1 MIKNIHFTNP
11 KLWSKK
17 NKIIAAIVAA
27 VLVLA
32 SIAGAV
38 ITSRIQHQKE
48 CQARSVAFADKL
60 TQLDQSTAKAHDA
73 LATVDESVKVGE
85 GARLAHT
92 EGFTLAPE
100 GQSATAE
107 LNDAITKADETKTS
121 EAAKAH
127 AEEGKCLSQQDVT
140 DAEAAVKA
148 VDDKTQ
154 SFVNAR
160 DAYRLTKATDEA
172 NSTMDAAKSNLAE
185 AQKNADEQIKAVD
198 DDSQMASDGNVKAAY
213 DALKNVNNESHS
225 ISTTV
230 TADSYDEAVASIAKA
245 KEVDQKANDIKK
257 DLDSLK
263 NAVNTYQE
271 AKAAQAAAAARS
283 TQQSASSNGGSA
295 RSTQQ
300 SASSNGGSARSYGST
315 GGSQARSY
323 SNGGGSSSGSTGG
336 SSYSGSNNSNSG
348 GSSSS
353 GKVSNEE
360 IYKHSVSDE
369 EANSGR
375 YTYCVYIGNGRQ
387 LCH

>member
-1 MIKNIHFTNP
+1 MKTPKIHFTNP

-48 CQARSVAFADKL
+48 CQARSASFADKL
-60 TQLDQSTAKAHDA
+60 TQLDQSTTKAHDA

-107 LNDAITKADETKTS
+107 LNDAIAKADEAKTS

-198 DDSQMASDGNVKAAY
+198 DDSQMASDGNVKGAY

-225 ISTTV
+225 LSTTV
-230 TADSYDEAVASIAKA
+230 TISSYDEAVASIAKA

-257 DLDSLK
+257 DLESLK
-263 NAVNTYQE
+263 NAVTTYQE
-271 AKAAQAAAAARS
+271 AQAAQAAASRS
-283 TQQSASSNGGSA
+283 AQQSASNGGS
-295 RSTQQ
+295 SY
-300 SASSNGGSARSYGST
+300 SSGSSSSARSYGST
-315 GGSQARSY
+315 GGSQSRSY
-323 SNGGGSSSGSTGG
+323 SNGGGGSTSGGG
-336 SSYSGSNNSNSG
+336 SSNSG
-348 GSSSS
+348 GGSSASSSTGNQGQSKTGDESWRQYVKS
-353 GKVSNEE
+353 GSE
-360 IYKHSVSDE
+360 IKPGQHCYNVGKDQ
-369 EANSGR
+369 
-375 YTYCVYIGNGRQ
+375 YI
-387 LCH
+387 CA

>member
-11 KLWSKK
+11 KLWSKR

-127 AEEGKCLSQQDVT
+127 TEEGKCLSQQDVT

-198 DDSQMASDGNVKAAY
+198 DDSQMASDGNVKGAY

-225 ISTTV
+225 LSTTV
-230 TADSYDEAVASIAKA
+230 TISSYDEAVASIAKA
-245 KEVDQKANDIKK
+245 KDVDQKANDIKK
-257 DLDSLK
+257 DLESLK
-263 NAVNTYQE
+263 GAVNAYQE
-271 AKAAQAAAAARS
+271 AKAAEAAAASRS
-283 TQQSASSNGGSA
+283 AQQSASNGGS
-295 RSTQQ
+295 SY
-300 SASSNGGSARSYGST
+300 SSGSSSSARSYGST
-315 GGSQARSY
+315 GGSQSRSY
-323 SNGGGSSSGSTGG
+323 SNGGGGSTSGGG
-336 SSYSGSNNSNSG
+336 SSNSG
-348 GSSSS
+348 GGSSSAGNQSQSKTGDESWRQYVKS
-353 GKVSNEE
+353 GSE
-360 IYKHSVSDE
+360 IKPGQHCYNVGKDQ
-369 EANSGR
+369 
-375 YTYCVYIGNGRQ
+375 YI
-387 LCH
+387 CA

>member
-27 VLVLA
+27 VLALA

-73 LATVDESVKVGE
+73 LATVDESVKEGE

-92 EGFTLAPE
+92 QGFTLASE

-107 LNDAITKADETKTS
+107 LNDAITKAEETKTS

-127 AEEGKCLSQQDVT
+127 AEEGKCLSQQDVI
-140 DAEAAVKA
+140 DVEAAVKA
-148 VDDKTQ
+148 VDDKTR

-198 DDSQMASDGNVKAAY
+198 DDSQMASDGNVKGAY

-225 ISTTV
+225 LSTTV
-230 TADSYDEAVASIAKA
+230 TISSYDEAVASIAKA

-257 DLDSLK
+257 DLESLK

-271 AKAAQAAAAARS
+271 AKAAEAAAASRS
-283 TQQSASSNGGSA
+283 A
-295 RSTQQ
+295 QQ

-315 GGSQARSY
+315 GGSQTRSY
-323 SNGGGSSSGSTGG
+323 SNGSGGSTSGGG
-336 SSYSGSNNSNSG
+336 SSNSG
-348 GSSSS
+348 GGSSASSSAGNQS
-353 GKVSNEE
+353 QSKTGDESWRKYVKNGSEIKPGQHCYNVGK
-360 IYKHSVSDE
+360 DQ
-369 EANSGR
+369 
-375 YTYCVYIGNGRQ
+375 YI
-387 LCH
+387 CA

>member
-48 CQARSVAFADKL
+48 CQARSASFADKL

-107 LNDAITKADETKTS
+107 LNDAIAKADETKTS

-198 DDSQMASDGNVKAAY
+198 DDSQMASDGNVKDAY

-225 ISTTV
+225 LSTTV
-230 TADSYDEAVASIAKA
+230 TISSYDEAVASIAKA

-257 DLDSLK
+257 DLESLK

-271 AKAAQAAAAARS
+271 AKAAEATAASRS
-283 TQQSASSNGGSA
+283 A
-295 RSTQQ
+295 QQ

-315 GGSQARSY
+315 GGSQSRSY

-336 SSYSGSNNSNSG
+336 SSYSGGGSNSG
-348 GSSSS
+348 GSSSGSTSNQSQSKTGDESWRQYVKS
-353 GKVSNEE
+353 GSE
-360 IYKHSVSDE
+360 IKPGQHCYNVGKDQ
-369 EANSGR
+369 
-375 YTYCVYIGNGRQ
+375 YI
-387 LCH
+387 CA

>member
-11 KLWSKK
+11 KLWSKR

-73 LATVDESVKVGE
+73 LATVDESVKEGE
-85 GARLAHT
+85 GARLAHP

-107 LNDAITKADETKTS
+107 LNDAIAKADEAKTS

-127 AEEGKCLSQQDVT
+127 AEQGKCLSQQDVT

-198 DDSQMASDGNVKAAY
+198 DDSQMASDGNVKGAY

-225 ISTTV
+225 LSTTV
-230 TADSYDEAVASIAKA
+230 TISSYDEAVASIAKA

-257 DLDSLK
+257 DLESLK
-263 NAVNTYQE
+263 SAVNTYQE
-271 AKAAQAAAAARS
+271 AKAAQAAAS
-283 TQQSASSNGGSA
+283 QSASSNGGSRA
-295 RSTQQ
+295 ST
-300 SASSNGGSARSYGST
+300 SGST
-315 GGSQARSY
+315 SGSQSRSY
-323 SNGGGSSSGSTGG
+323 SNGGSSSGSTGG
-336 SSYSGSNNSNSG
+336 SSYSGSGSSATSGSSNSGSNSSNSG
-348 GSSSS
+348 GSSNYSS
-353 GKVSNEE
+353 ADEFAK
-360 IYKHSVSDE
+360 KHGVSDE

-375 YTYCVYIGNGRQ
+375 YSYCVYAGNGRQ
-387 LCH
+387 FCQ

>member
-11 KLWSKK
+11 KLWSKR

-38 ITSRIQHQKE
+38 VTSRIQHQKE

-60 TQLDQSTAKAHDA
+60 TQLDQSVTKAHDA
-73 LATVDESVKVGE
+73 LATVDESVKEGE
-85 GARLAHT
+85 GSRLAHT
-92 EGFTLAPE
+92 DGFKTVAE
-100 GQSATAE
+100 GQSATAD
-107 LNDAITKADETKTS
+107 LNDAIAKAEETKTS

-198 DDSQMASDGNVKAAY
+198 DDSQMASDGGVKGAY

-225 ISTTV
+225 LSTTV
-230 TADSYDEAVASIAKA
+230 TISSYDEAVASIAKA

-257 DLDSLK
+257 DLESLK
-263 NAVNTYQE
+263 GAVNTYQE
-271 AKAAQAAAAARS
+271 AKAAEAAAASRS
-283 TQQSASSNGGSA
+283 AQQSASSNGS
-295 RSTQQ
+295 
-300 SASSNGGSARSYGST
+300 SARSYGST
-315 GGSQARSY
+315 GGSQSRSY
-323 SNGGGSSSGSTGG
+323 SNGGGSSYSGGGSSSTGG
-336 SSYSGSNNSNSG
+336 SSHSSG
-348 GSSSS
+348 GSSS
-353 GKVSNEE
+353 GGGQTQNNFDFNKWTEE
-360 IYKHSVSDE
+360 HSISKDQIKPGMHCFNV
-369 EANSGR
+369 
-375 YTYCVYIGNGRQ
+375 GNGRYM
-387 LCH
+387 CS

>member
-1 MIKNIHFTNP
+1 MKTPKIHFTNP

-48 CQARSVAFADKL
+48 CQARSASFADKL

-73 LATVDESVKVGE
+73 LATVDESVKEGE

-92 EGFTLAPE
+92 QGFTLAPE

-107 LNDAITKADETKTS
+107 LNDAIAKADGAKTS

-140 DAEAAVKA
+140 DAEATVKA

-160 DAYRLTKATDEA
+160 DTYRLTKATDEA
-172 NSTMDAAKSNLAE
+172 NSTMDAAKANLAE

-198 DDSQMASDGNVKAAY
+198 EDSQMASDGNVKAAY
-213 DALKNVNNESHS
+213 DALKNINNESHS
-225 ISTTV
+225 LSTTV
-230 TADSYDEAVASIAKA
+230 TISSYDEAVASIAKA
-245 KEVDQKANDIKK
+245 KDVDQKANDIKK

-271 AKAAQAAAAARS
+271 AKAAEAAAASRS
-283 TQQSASSNGGSA
+283 AQQSA
-295 RSTQQ
+295 
-300 SASSNGGSARSYGST
+300 SNGGSARSYGST

-323 SNGGGSSSGSTGG
+323 SNGGGSSYSGGGSSSGSTGG
-336 SSYSGSNNSNSG
+336 SSHSNGSGSHSG
-348 GSSSS
+348 GGQTQNNFDFNKWTQEHSI
-353 GKVSNEE
+353 GKDQIKPGMHCFNV
-360 IYKHSVSDE
+360 
-369 EANSGR
+369 
-375 YTYCVYIGNGRQ
+375 GNGRYM
-387 LCH
+387 CS

>member
-1 MIKNIHFTNP
+1 MKTPKIHFTNP

-48 CQARSVAFADKL
+48 CQARSASFADKL

-73 LATVDESVKVGE
+73 LATVDESVKEGE

-92 EGFTLAPE
+92 QGFTLAPE

-121 EAAKAH
+121 EAAKAN
-127 AEEGKCLSQQDVT
+127 AEQGKCLSQQDVT

-198 DDSQMASDGNVKAAY
+198 DDSQMASDGNVKGAY

-225 ISTTV
+225 LSTTV
-230 TADSYDEAVASIAKA
+230 TVSSYDEAVASIAKA

-257 DLDSLK
+257 DLESLK
-263 NAVNTYQE
+263 GAVSTYQE
-271 AKAAQAAAAARS
+271 AKAAEAAAASRS
-283 TQQSASSNGGSA
+283 AQQS
-295 RSTQQ
+295 T
-300 SASSNGGSARSYGST
+300 SSNGGSARSYGST
-315 GGSQARSY
+315 GGSQSRSY
-323 SNGGGSSSGSTGG
+323 SNGGGSSYSGGGSSSTGG
-336 SSYSGSNNSNSG
+336 SSNSG
-348 GSSSS
+348 GGSSASSSTGNQGQS
-353 GKVSNEE
+353 KTGDESWRQYVKNGSQIKPGMHCYNVGK
-360 IYKHSVSDE
+360 DQ
-369 EANSGR
+369 
-375 YTYCVYIGNGRQ
+375 YI
-387 LCH
+387 CS

>member
-11 KLWSKK
+11 KLWSKR

-38 ITSRIQHQKE
+38 VTSRIQHQKE

-92 EGFTLAPE
+92 QGFTLAPE

-107 LNDAITKADETKTS
+107 LNDAIAKADETKTS
-121 EAAKAH
+121 EAAKES

-140 DAEAAVKA
+140 NAEAAVKA

-172 NSTMDAAKSNLAE
+172 NSTMDAAKANLAE
-185 AQKNADEQIKAVD
+185 AQKNADEQIKVVD
-198 DDSQMASDGNVKAAY
+198 EDSQMASDGNVKGAY

-230 TADSYDEAVASIAKA
+230 TADSYDEAVSSIAKA
-245 KEVDQKANDIKK
+245 KDVDQKANDIKK
-257 DLDSLK
+257 GLESLK

-271 AKAAQAAAAARS
+271 AKAAEAAAASRS
-283 TQQSASSNGGSA
+283 AQQSASNRGGS
-295 RSTQQ
+295 SY
-300 SASSNGGSARSYGST
+300 SSGSSSSARSYGST
-315 GGSQARSY
+315 GGSQSRSY
-323 SNGGGSSSGSTGG
+323 SNGGGSSSGS
-336 SSYSGSNNSNSG
+336 SNSNSG

-375 YTYCVYIGNGRQ
+375 YTYCVYIDNGRQ

>member
-1 MIKNIHFTNP
+1 MKTPKIHFTNP

-107 LNDAITKADETKTS
+107 LNDAIAKAEGTKTS
-121 EAAKAH
+121 EAAKES

-160 DAYRLTKATDEA
+160 DAYRLKKATDEA
-172 NSTMDAAKSNLAE
+172 NSKMDTAKSNLAE

-198 DDSQMASDGNVKAAY
+198 DDSQMASDGNVKGAY
-213 DALKNVNNESHS
+213 DALKNESHS

-230 TADSYDEAVASIAKA
+230 TADSYDEAVASIEKAKA
-245 KEVDQKANDIKK
+245 ADQKATDVKNAQEA
-257 DLDSLK
+257 LK
-263 NAVNTYQE
+263 NAINAYQE
-271 AKAAQAAAAARS
+271 AKAAQAAATSRS
-283 TQQSASSNGGSA
+283 AQQSASNRGGS
-295 RSTQQ
+295 SY
-300 SASSNGGSARSYGST
+300 SSGSSSSARSYGST
-315 GGSQARSY
+315 GGSQSRSY
-323 SNGGGSSSGSTGG
+323 SNGGGSS
-336 SSYSGSNNSNSG
+336 SGSNNSNSG

-375 YTYCVYIGNGRQ
+375 YTYCVYIDNGRQ

>member
-1 MIKNIHFTNP
+1 MKTPKIHFTNP

-73 LATVDESVKVGE
+73 LTTVDESVKEGE

-92 EGFTLAPE
+92 QGFTLAPE
-100 GQSATAE
+100 GQSATAD
-107 LNDAITKADETKTS
+107 LNDAIAKAEETKTS
-121 EAAKAH
+121 EAAKES

-172 NSTMDAAKSNLAE
+172 NSTMDAAKANLAE

-198 DDSQMASDGNVKAAY
+198 DDSQMASDGNVKGAY

-225 ISTTV
+225 LSTTV
-230 TADSYDEAVASIAKA
+230 TISSYDEAVASIAKA

-263 NAVNTYQE
+263 NAVNTYQG
-271 AKAAQAAAAARS
+271 AKAAEAAAASRS
-283 TQQSASSNGGSA
+283 AQQSA
-295 RSTQQ
+295 
-300 SASSNGGSARSYGST
+300 SNGGSARSYGST

-323 SNGGGSSSGSTGG
+323 SNGGGSSYSGGGSSSGSTGG
-336 SSYSGSNNSNSG
+336 SSHSNGGGSHSG
-348 GSSSS
+348 G
-353 GKVSNEE
+353 GQTQNNFDFNKWTEE
-360 IYKHSVSDE
+360 HSISKDQIKPGMHCFNV
-369 EANSGR
+369 
-375 YTYCVYIGNGRQ
+375 GNGRYM
-387 LCH
+387 CS

>member
-73 LATVDESVKVGE
+73 LATVDESVKEGE

-92 EGFTLAPE
+92 QGFTLAPE
-100 GQSATAE
+100 GQSVTAE
-107 LNDAITKADETKTS
+107 LNDAITKAEETKTS

-154 SFVNAR
+154 SFINAR

-198 DDSQMASDGNVKAAY
+198 DDSQMASDGNVKGAY

-225 ISTTV
+225 LSTTV
-230 TADSYDEAVASIAKA
+230 TISSYDEAVASIAKA

-257 DLDSLK
+257 DLESLK
-263 NAVNTYQE
+263 NAVTTYQE
-271 AKAAQAAAAARS
+271 AQAAQAAASRS
-283 TQQSASSNGGSA
+283 AQQSASNGGS
-295 RSTQQ
+295 SY
-300 SASSNGGSARSYGST
+300 SSGSSSSARSYGST
-315 GGSQARSY
+315 GGSQSRSY
-323 SNGGGSSSGSTGG
+323 SNGGGGSTSGGG
-336 SSYSGSNNSNSG
+336 SSNSGDGSSASSSAGNQSQSKTGDESWRQYVKSGSQIKPGQHCYNV
-348 GSSSS
+348 
-353 GKVSNEE
+353 GK
-360 IYKHSVSDE
+360 DQ
-369 EANSGR
+369 
-375 YTYCVYIGNGRQ
+375 YI
-387 LCH
+387 CA

>member
-1 MIKNIHFTNP
+1 MKTPKIHFTNP

-73 LATVDESVKVGE
+73 LATVDESVKEGE

-92 EGFTLAPE
+92 QGFTLAPE

-121 EAAKAH
+121 EAAKTH

-154 SFVNAR
+154 SFVNTR

-198 DDSQMASDGNVKAAY
+198 DDSQMASDGNVKGAY

-225 ISTTV
+225 LSTTV
-230 TADSYDEAVASIAKA
+230 TISSYDEAVASIAKA

-271 AKAAQAAAAARS
+271 AKAAEAAAASRS
-283 TQQSASSNGGSA
+283 A
-295 RSTQQ
+295 QQ

-323 SNGGGSSSGSTGG
+323 SNGGGSSYSGGGSSSGSTGG
-336 SSYSGSNNSNSG
+336 SSYSGGGSNSG
-348 GSSSS
+348 GGQPPIKSDAEFEKWTYEHSI
-353 GKVSNEE
+353 GKDQLKPGMKCFIV
-360 IYKHSVSDE
+360 
-369 EANSGR
+369 
-375 YTYCVYIGNGRQ
+375 GNGRYM
-387 LCH
+387 CS

>member
-27 VLVLA
+27 ILVLA

-38 ITSRIQHQKE
+38 VTSRIQHQKE
-48 CQARSVAFADKL
+48 CQARSASFADKL

-107 LNDAITKADETKTS
+107 LNDAIAKADETKTS

-127 AEEGKCLSQQDVT
+127 AEEGKCLSKQDVT

-172 NSTMDAAKSNLAE
+172 NSTMEAAKSNLAE

-198 DDSQMASDGNVKAAY
+198 DDSQMASDGNVKGAY

-225 ISTTV
+225 LSTTV
-230 TADSYDEAVASIAKA
+230 TTSSYDEAVASIAKA

-271 AKAAQAAAAARS
+271 AKAAEAAAASRS
-283 TQQSASSNGGSA
+283 AQQSTSNRGGS
-295 RSTQQ
+295 SY
-300 SASSNGGSARSYGST
+300 SSGSSSSARSYGST
-315 GGSQARSY
+315 GGSQSRSY
-323 SNGGGSSSGSTGG
+323 SNGGGGSTSGGG
-336 SSYSGSNNSNSG
+336 SSNSG
-348 GSSSS
+348 GGSSAS
-353 GKVSNEE
+353 
-360 IYKHSVSDE
+360 
-369 EANSGR
+369 NSGGNQSQSKTGDESWR
-375 YTYCVYIGNGRQ
+375 QYVKNGSQIKPGMHCYNVGKDQYI
-387 LCH
+387 CS

>member
-1 MIKNIHFTNP
+1 MKTPKIHFTNP

-48 CQARSVAFADKL
+48 CQARSASFADKL

-73 LATVDESVKVGE
+73 LATVDESVKEGE

-92 EGFTLAPE
+92 QGFTLAPE

-107 LNDAITKADETKTS
+107 LNDAIAKADEAKTS

-140 DAEAAVKA
+140 DAETAVKA

-154 SFVNAR
+154 SFVNTR

-172 NSTMDAAKSNLAE
+172 NSTMDAAKANLAE

-198 DDSQMASDGNVKAAY
+198 NDSQMASDGNVKGAY

-230 TADSYDEAVASIAKA
+230 TADSYDEAVASIEKA

-257 DLDSLK
+257 DLESLK
-263 NAVNTYQE
+263 GAVSTYQE
-271 AKAAQAAAAARS
+271 AKAAQAAAASRS
-283 TQQSASSNGGSA
+283 A
-295 RSTQQ
+295 QQ

-323 SNGGGSSSGSTGG
+323 SNGGGSSYSGGNSSSTGG
-336 SSYSGSNNSNSG
+336 SSHSNGGGSNSAGNQSQSKTGDESWRQYVKSGSEIKPGQHCYNV
-348 GSSSS
+348 
-353 GKVSNEE
+353 GK
-360 IYKHSVSDE
+360 DQ
-369 EANSGR
+369 
-375 YTYCVYIGNGRQ
+375 YI
-387 LCH
+387 CA

>member
-48 CQARSVAFADKL
+48 CQARSASFTDKL

-73 LATVDESVKVGE
+73 LATVDESVKEGE

-92 EGFTLAPE
+92 QGFTLAPE

-121 EAAKAH
+121 EAAKES

-140 DAEAAVKA
+140 DAEAAVKV

-172 NSTMDAAKSNLAE
+172 NSTMDAAKANLAE

-198 DDSQMASDGNVKAAY
+198 DDSQMASDGNVKGAY

-230 TADSYDEAVASIAKA
+230 TADSYDEAVASIEKA
-245 KEVDQKANDIKK
+245 KTVDQKANDIKK
-257 DLDSLK
+257 DLESLK
-263 NAVNTYQE
+263 NAVTTYQE
-271 AKAAQAAAAARS
+271 AQAAQAAASRS
-283 TQQSASSNGGSA
+283 AQQSASNRGGS
-295 RSTQQ
+295 SY
-300 SASSNGGSARSYGST
+300 SSGSSSSARSYGST
-315 GGSQARSY
+315 GGSQSRSY

-336 SSYSGSNNSNSG
+336 SSYSGSSNSNSG

-375 YTYCVYIGNGRQ
+375 YTYCVYIDNGRQ

>member
-85 GARLAHT
+85 GSRLAHT

-121 EAAKAH
+121 EAAKES

-172 NSTMDAAKSNLAE
+172 NSTMDAAKANLAE

-198 DDSQMASDGNVKAAY
+198 DDSQMASDGNIKGAY
-213 DALKNVNNESHS
+213 DALKNINNESHS
-225 ISTTV
+225 LSTTV

-245 KEVDQKANDIKK
+245 KEVDQKANDIEKN
-257 DLDSLK
+257 LESLK

-271 AKAAQAAAAARS
+271 AKAAEAAAASRS
-283 TQQSASSNGGSA
+283 AQQSASSNS
-295 RSTQQ
+295 
-300 SASSNGGSARSYGST
+300 GSARSYGST

-323 SNGGGSSSGSTGG
+323 SNGGGSSYSGGGSSSGSTGG
-336 SSYSGSNNSNSG
+336 SSHSNGGGSNA
-348 GSSSS
+348 SSSTGNQS
-353 GKVSNEE
+353 QSKTGDESWRQYVKNGSQIKPGQHCYNVGK
-360 IYKHSVSDE
+360 DQ
-369 EANSGR
+369 
-375 YTYCVYIGNGRQ
+375 YI
-387 LCH
+387 CS

>member
-48 CQARSVAFADKL
+48 CQARSASFTDKL

-121 EAAKAH
+121 EAAKES

-140 DAEAAVKA
+140 DAEAAVKV

-172 NSTMDAAKSNLAE
+172 NSTMDAAKANLAE

-198 DDSQMASDGNVKAAY
+198 DDSQMASDGNVKGAY

-230 TADSYDEAVASIAKA
+230 TADSYDEAVASIEKA
-245 KEVDQKANDIKK
+245 KTVDQKANDIKK
-257 DLDSLK
+257 DLESLK
-263 NAVNTYQE
+263 NAVTTYQE
-271 AKAAQAAAAARS
+271 AQAAQAAASRS
-283 TQQSASSNGGSA
+283 AQQSASNRGGS
-295 RSTQQ
+295 SY
-300 SASSNGGSARSYGST
+300 SSGSSSSARSYGST
-315 GGSQARSY
+315 GGSQSRSY

-336 SSYSGSNNSNSG
+336 SSYSGSSNSNSG

-375 YTYCVYIGNGRQ
+375 YTYCVYIDNGRQ

>member
-1 MIKNIHFTNP
+1 MIKIIHFTNP

-73 LATVDESVKVGE
+73 LATVDESVKEGE

-92 EGFTLAPE
+92 QGFTLAPE
-100 GQSATAE
+100 GQSVTAE
-107 LNDAITKADETKTS
+107 LNDAITKAEETKTS

-154 SFVNAR
+154 SFINAR

-198 DDSQMASDGNVKAAY
+198 DDSQMASDGNVKGAY

-225 ISTTV
+225 LSTTV
-230 TADSYDEAVASIAKA
+230 TTSSYDEAVASIAKA

-257 DLDSLK
+257 DLESLK
-263 NAVNTYQE
+263 GAVSTYQE
-271 AKAAQAAAAARS
+271 AKAAEAAAAS
-283 TQQSASSNGGSA
+283 HSA
-295 RSTQQ
+295 QQ

-323 SNGGGSSSGSTGG
+323 SNGGGSSYSGGNSSSTGE
-336 SSYSGSNNSNSG
+336 SSHSNGGGSNSG
-348 GSSSS
+348 GNQSQSKTGDESWRQYVKNGS
-353 GKVSNEE
+353 QIKPGQHCYNVGK
-360 IYKHSVSDE
+360 DQ
-369 EANSGR
+369 
-375 YTYCVYIGNGRQ
+375 YI
-387 LCH
+387 CS

>member
-1 MIKNIHFTNP
+1 MKTPKIHFTNP

-48 CQARSVAFADKL
+48 CQARSVAFAGKL

-73 LATVDESVKVGE
+73 LATVDESVKEGE
-85 GARLAHT
+85 GSRLAHT

-121 EAAKAH
+121 EAAKES

-172 NSTMDAAKSNLAE
+172 NSTMDAAKANLAE

-198 DDSQMASDGNVKAAY
+198 DDSQMASDGNVKGAY

-225 ISTTV
+225 LSTTV
-230 TADSYDEAVASIAKA
+230 TISSYDEAVASIAKA

-257 DLDSLK
+257 DLESLK

-271 AKAAQAAAAARS
+271 AQAAQAAAASRS
-283 TQQSASSNGGSA
+283 AQQSASNRGGS
-295 RSTQQ
+295 SY
-300 SASSNGGSARSYGST
+300 SSGSSSSARSYGST
-315 GGSQARSY
+315 GGSQSRSY

-336 SSYSGSNNSNSG
+336 SSYSGSNNNNSG

-375 YTYCVYIGNGRQ
+375 YTYCVYIDNGRQ

>member
-73 LATVDESVKVGE
+73 LATVDESVKEGE

-92 EGFTLAPE
+92 QGFTLAPE
-100 GQSATAE
+100 GQSATAD
-107 LNDAITKADETKTS
+107 LNDAIAKAEETKTS

-127 AEEGKCLSQQDVT
+127 AEQGKCLSQQDVT
-140 DAEAAVKA
+140 DAEAAVKT

-185 AQKNADEQIKAVD
+185 AQKNADEQIKAIG

-245 KEVDQKANDIKK
+245 KDVDQKANDIKK
-257 DLDSLK
+257 DLESLK

-271 AKAAQAAAAARS
+271 AKAAEAAAASRS
-283 TQQSASSNGGSA
+283 AQQSASSNGGS
-295 RSTQQ
+295 S
-300 SASSNGGSARSYGST
+300 RSYGST

-323 SNGGGSSSGSTGG
+323 SNGGGSSYSGGGSSSGSTGG
-336 SSYSGSNNSNSG
+336 SSHSNGGGSHSG
-348 GSSSS
+348 GSQPPIKSDAEFEKWTYEHSI
-353 GKVSNEE
+353 GKDQLKPGMKCFV
-360 IYKHSVSDE
+360 V
-369 EANSGR
+369 
-375 YTYCVYIGNGRQ
+375 GNGRYM
-387 LCH
+387 CS

>member
-27 VLVLA
+27 ILVLA

-38 ITSRIQHQKE
+38 VTSRIQHQKE

-73 LATVDESVKVGE
+73 LATVDESVKEGE
-85 GARLAHT
+85 GSRLAHT

-121 EAAKAH
+121 EAAKES

-198 DDSQMASDGNVKAAY
+198 DDSQMASDGNVKGAY

-225 ISTTV
+225 LSTTV
-230 TADSYDEAVASIAKA
+230 TISSYDEAVASIAKA

-257 DLDSLK
+257 DLESLK
-263 NAVNTYQE
+263 GAVNTYQE
-271 AKAAQAAAAARS
+271 AKAAEAAAASRS
-283 TQQSASSNGGSA
+283 AQQSTSNRGGS
-295 RSTQQ
+295 SY
-300 SASSNGGSARSYGST
+300 SSGSSSSARSYGST
-315 GGSQARSY
+315 SGSQSRSY
-323 SNGGGSSSGSTGG
+323 SGGGSSSGSTGG
-336 SSYSGSNNSNSG
+336 SSHSNGGGSNSG
-348 GSSSS
+348 GGQPPIKSDAEFEKWTYEHSI
-353 GKVSNEE
+353 GKDQLKPGMKCFV
-360 IYKHSVSDE
+360 V
-369 EANSGR
+369 
-375 YTYCVYIGNGRQ
+375 GNGRYM
-387 LCH
+387 CS

>member
-38 ITSRIQHQKE
+38 VTSRIQHQKE

-107 LNDAITKADETKTS
+107 LNDAIAKADEAKTS
-121 EAAKAH
+121 EAAKAS
-127 AEEGKCLSQQDVT
+127 AEASKCLSKQDVT

-154 SFVNAR
+154 SFINAR

-172 NSTMDAAKSNLAE
+172 NSTMDAAKSNLAQ
-185 AQKNADEQIKAVD
+185 AQKDAADQIGAVD
-198 DDSQMASDGNVKAAY
+198 ADYQMASDGNIKGAY
-213 DALKNVNNESHS
+213 DALKSVEGESHS
-225 ISTTV
+225 LSTTV
-230 TADSYDEAVASIAKA
+230 TTSSYDEAVASIEKA
-245 KEVDQKANDIKK
+245 KTVDQKANDIKK
-257 DLDSLK
+257 DLESLK

-271 AKAAQAAAAARS
+271 AKAAQAAAASR
-283 TQQSASSNGGSA
+283 
-295 RSTQQ
+295 
-300 SASSNGGSARSYGST
+300 SARSYGST

-323 SNGGGSSSGSTGG
+323 SNGGGSTSGGG
-336 SSYSGSNNSNSG
+336 SSNSGG

-353 GKVSNEE
+353 SGYRSESQQDGFDFDKWTREHSIGKDQIKPGMKCFIV
-360 IYKHSVSDE
+360 
-369 EANSGR
+369 
-375 YTYCVYIGNGRQ
+375 GNGRYM
-387 LCH
+387 CS

>member
-11 KLWSKK
+11 KLWSKR

-48 CQARSVAFADKL
+48 CQARSASFADKL

-73 LATVDESVKVGE
+73 LATVDESVKEGE

-107 LNDAITKADETKTS
+107 LNDAIAKADEAKSS

-160 DAYRLTKATDEA
+160 DTYRLTKATDEA

-198 DDSQMASDGNVKAAY
+198 DDSQMASDGNVKGAY

-225 ISTTV
+225 LSTTV
-230 TADSYDEAVASIAKA
+230 TISSYDEAVASIAKA

-271 AKAAQAAAAARS
+271 AKAAEAAAASRS
-283 TQQSASSNGGSA
+283 AQQSASNGGS
-295 RSTQQ
+295 RS
-300 SASSNGGSARSYGST
+300 SGSARSYGST

-323 SNGGGSSSGSTGG
+323 SNGGGSNSGSTGG
-336 SSYSGSNNSNSG
+336 SSYSNGGSNSG
-348 GSSSS
+348 GGSSSAGNQSQSKTGDESWRQYVKS
-353 GKVSNEE
+353 GSE
-360 IYKHSVSDE
+360 IKPGQHCYNVGKDQ
-369 EANSGR
+369 
-375 YTYCVYIGNGRQ
+375 YI
-387 LCH
+387 CA

>member
-1 MIKNIHFTNP
+1 MKTPKNFTNP

-38 ITSRIQHQKE
+38 ITSRIQHQKD

-60 TQLDQSTAKAHDA
+60 TQLDQSVTKAHDA
-73 LATVDESVKVGE
+73 LATVDESVKEGE

-92 EGFTLAPE
+92 QGFTLAPE

-198 DDSQMASDGNVKAAY
+198 DDSQMASDGGVKGAY

-225 ISTTV
+225 LSTTV
-230 TADSYDEAVASIAKA
+230 TISSYDEAVASIAKA

-271 AKAAQAAAAARS
+271 AKAAEAAAASRS
-283 TQQSASSNGGSA
+283 AQQSASNRGGS
-295 RSTQQ
+295 SY
-300 SASSNGGSARSYGST
+300 SSGSSSSARSYGST
-315 GGSQARSY
+315 GGSQSRSY

-375 YTYCVYIGNGRQ
+375 YTYCVYIDNGRQ

>member
-11 KLWSKK
+11 KLWSKR

-107 LNDAITKADETKTS
+107 LNDAIAKADEAKTS

-198 DDSQMASDGNVKAAY
+198 DDSQMASDGNVKGAY

-225 ISTTV
+225 LSTTV
-230 TADSYDEAVASIAKA
+230 TTSSYDEAVTSIAKA

-257 DLDSLK
+257 DLESLK
-263 NAVNTYQE
+263 GAVNTYQE
-271 AKAAQAAAAARS
+271 AKAAEAAAASRS
-283 TQQSASSNGGSA
+283 AQQSASNRGGS
-295 RSTQQ
+295 SY
-300 SASSNGGSARSYGST
+300 SSGSSSSARSYGST

-336 SSYSGSNNSNSG
+336 SSHSNGGGSNSG
-348 GSSSS
+348 GGQPPIKSDAEFEKWTYEHSI
-353 GKVSNEE
+353 GKDQLKPGMKCFV
-360 IYKHSVSDE
+360 V
-369 EANSGR
+369 
-375 YTYCVYIGNGRQ
+375 GNGRYM
-387 LCH
+387 CS

>member
-11 KLWSKK
+11 KLWSKR

-48 CQARSVAFADKL
+48 CQARSASFADKL

-121 EAAKAH
+121 EAAKVH

-140 DAEAAVKA
+140 DAEAAVKV

-198 DDSQMASDGNVKAAY
+198 DDSQMASDGNVKGAY

-225 ISTTV
+225 LSTTV
-230 TADSYDEAVASIAKA
+230 TISSYDEAVASIAKA
-245 KEVDQKANDIKK
+245 KDVDQKANDIKK
-257 DLDSLK
+257 GLESLK

-271 AKAAQAAAAARS
+271 AKAAEAAAASRS
-283 TQQSASSNGGSA
+283 AQQSVSNRGGS
-295 RSTQQ
+295 SY
-300 SASSNGGSARSYGST
+300 SSGSSSSARSYGST

-323 SNGGGSSSGSTGG
+323 SNGGGSSSSSTGG
-336 SSYSGSNNSNSG
+336 SSYSGSGSNSG
-348 GSSSS
+348 GGQPPIKSDAEFEKWTYEHSI
-353 GKVSNEE
+353 GKDQLKPGMKCFV
-360 IYKHSVSDE
+360 V
-369 EANSGR
+369 
-375 YTYCVYIGNGRQ
+375 GNGRYM
-387 LCH
+387 CS

>member
-121 EAAKAH
+121 EAAKES

-198 DDSQMASDGNVKAAY
+198 DDSQMASDGNVKGAY

-225 ISTTV
+225 LSTTV
-230 TADSYDEAVASIAKA
+230 TISSYDEAVASIAKA
-245 KEVDQKANDIKK
+245 KDVDQKANDIKK
-257 DLDSLK
+257 DLESLK
-263 NAVNTYQE
+263 GAVSTYQE
-271 AKAAQAAAAARS
+271 AKAAEAAAASRS
-283 TQQSASSNGGSA
+283 A
-295 RSTQQ
+295 QQ

-323 SNGGGSSSGSTGG
+323 SNGGGSSYSGGNSSSTGE
-336 SSYSGSNNSNSG
+336 SSHSNGGGSNSG
-348 GSSSS
+348 GNQSQSKTGDESWRQYVKNGS
-353 GKVSNEE
+353 QIKPGQHCYNVGK
-360 IYKHSVSDE
+360 DQ
-369 EANSGR
+369 
-375 YTYCVYIGNGRQ
+375 YI
-387 LCH
+387 CS